1 MVRVTDELAL
11 SPEHVALYHAADP
24 LLGQLPVLIFHGP
37 STTANYTLNSSRV
50 QVHVF
55 TPAGFRSFPR
65 ITISPGSPFY
75 SVVNHLPREF
85 QGDEVY
91 RGLAFGLFRY
101 FRELPDNV
109 KTHLKAAYPP
119 RGRRPG
125 SAPALFGEQHAADL
139 VKEMV
144 KSDNTADVVATL
156 DEALQT
162 QHVSNVDID
171 LLLPPGSIVPPQ
183 PAELEEVPDDEDDII
198 DPTLRQYGAYTP
210 LVKLFGE
217 PVFLPTSKLRRA
229 PSKPTPLNRNKTF
242 TKDQKIELR
251 MKMGEL
257 VDTEERYVLKVRELV
272 KTVANDFRNNAK
284 KRSVESLSPS
294 EEELEKLFPK
304 SSDGILQVNSA
315 FVEELRRIMDET
327 EEDAVKDM
335 ETPTMNLSS
344 STRAAGGNGNP
355 ARTKD
360 PLGAL
365 AMARLFLEWF
375 PRFTQCYQDYIKA
388 SQHFPT
394 LLNSFLD
401 QQSSF
406 RQRVSQAGE
415 QTIRSLLIE
424 PVQRLPRYSLL
435 IDQIIASL
443 PITHPA
449 LQPMLKARDII
460 TNICSM
466 DDPLPDKP
474 HVANRLRNMVESWPA
489 DLEPQ
494 GRLILAADFLE
505 LSPPYQATV
514 DSDDA
519 GIFLLFSDVIV
530 MLRKSGDNNMTGR
543 DLLREI
549 DKPSAAELLISMTNA
564 AGGPGHYEFIFTGWH
579 HLADVRFTES
589 ADGHLVWMTSAAEMK
604 GMHPGEHKVPKA
616 ITSRCFLLQEAFEG
630 KAAKWS
636 EDVVKARVEARF
648 SETEREDPRWT
659 LRSVRMPENNL
670 GLHAAIFQEG
680 ADQLIEGRREPAP
693 IRVVVDHEKGTKG
706 APVGH
711 YGVEIVINVAS
722 KNMKRISLLTV
733 GLNGKQYQ
741 DDVALEDF
749 LPTMS
754 RRIMQLLSVQ
764 FNVSNRSLTAP
775 MVSYHS
781 KMLRTLCLSN
791 RAEKTRSFLAASP
804 VKLFTS
810 LWSGGSNNASET
822 TLSEAKHQHQA
833 SLHRADSHHS
843 MYGSIRGKNSSSNSR
858 PLEETMPENPL
869 VRLEQ
874 TFEAFTTALQYR
886 KGSIHGRTLLHRA
899 MADELLVND
908 LYNRLIENPFEVDVA
923 NDVGTEVV
931 FTAFENFLHIAWAE
945 QIGPV
950 TTIKMLDTLQE
961 RANKRVPGE
970 FADFVNFLFKE
981 LAPQNRRAF
990 TALIK
995 LLADL
1000 LDGCSNDSDR
1010 GALTLAFAEMLVTDG
1025 TAANYI
1031 NLLDRLVDDCD
1042 RIFGEPTYAGFSL
1055 ADLALIESFQ
1065 ARSGGGGGGGVGG
1078 GGGGGSGNKS
1088 HQGSVTSN
1096 TSSLRRKFG
1105 FDMLLRQNSK
1115 EDRGSVWRSLGK
1127 HRNPATGESASMS
1140 RATMQQAL
1148 RQRSIDDNNLQK
1160 RYTLGRPGSGDRPHV
1175 ANAFEELARPTSSHR
1190 MEFPLD
1196 TIGEPAYEPPTPGS
1210 PRRHYKR
1217 RSSLSD
1223 LKSLLETASIDEER
1237 EAEERANAGRPL
1249 QTTKETSEKVNAS
1262 PKAIP
1267 PSKIPISPS
1276 SSQLIRSPRQK
1287 ENIAT
1292 ADIYGSI
1299 RGGVRAASPIKEIQ
1313 AKLELAMR
1321 GESPTRQDPPP
1332 HRRQKPTHSKT
1343 LSTSNIP
1350 TLLPAKPIRPGSS
1363 SGESPSRPSG
1373 SPTRTGAQ
1381 KLRLQSP
1388 QKLRERLQTE
1398 KTAVGEADAAL
1409 QSELFKIGEEMAL
1422 VNSGSLSESQTV
1434 SLQRLASSVASLEDR
1449 MPAVMQ
1455 ELRDKQDELQR
1466 DVEIT
1471 LKTTESKMRSI
1482 DQLHKEAVAE
1492 NELLYERFNTE
1503 LAKIVKALKGKGKED
1518 KEELIV
1524 RLKTQGEELAKMKK
1538 ENARLKREMISLRAA
1553 LKGTE

>member
-11 SPEHVALYHAADP
+11 SPEHIVLYHAADP

-55 TPAGFRSFPR
+55 TPAGFQSFPR
-65 ITISPGSPFY
+65 ITISPSSPFY

-101 FRELPDNV
+101 FKELPENV
-109 KTHLKAAYPP
+109 KSHLKATYPP
-119 RGRRPG
+119 KGKRPS
-125 SAPALFGEQHAADL
+125 SAPALFSEQHAADL

-144 KSDNTADVVATL
+144 RSENTADVVATL

-162 QHVSNVDID
+162 QHVNNVDID
-171 LLLPPGSIVPPQ
+171 FILPPGSIVPPQ
-183 PAELEEVPDDEDDII
+183 SSELEEMPDDEDDII
-198 DPTLRQYGAYTP
+198 DPTLRQYGNYTP

-242 TKDQKIELR
+242 TKDQKMELR
-251 MKMGEL
+251 MKMSEL
-257 VDTEERYVLKVRELV
+257 VDTEERYVLKVQELV

-304 SSDGILQVNSA
+304 SSDGILHVNSA
-315 FVEELRRIMDET
+315 FVEELRKIMNET

-335 ETPTMNLSS
+335 ESPTMNLSS
-344 STRAAGGNGNP
+344 STRAGNNAAP
-355 ARTKD
+355 KKD

-365 AMARLFLEWF
+365 AMAKLFLEWF
-375 PRFTQCYQDYIKA
+375 PKFTQCYQDYIKA

-406 RQRVSQAGE
+406 RQRVSKAGE

-474 HVANRLRNMVESWPA
+474 HIANRLRNMVEAWPA

-519 GIFLLFSDVIV
+519 GIFLLFSDYIV

-564 AGGPGHYEFIFTGWH
+564 AGGPSHYEFIFTGWH

-589 ADGHLVWMTSAAEMK
+589 ADGHLIWMTSSAEMK

-636 EDVVKARVEARF
+636 EDVVKARIEARF
-648 SETEREDPRWT
+648 PEAEREDPRWT

-711 YGVEIVINVAS
+711 YGIEIVINVTS
-722 KNMKRISLLTV
+722 KNMKKISLLTV

-741 DDVALEDF
+741 DDVAIEDF

-764 FNVSNRSLTAP
+764 FNVSNRALTAP

-810 LWSGGSNNASET
+810 LWSGSNNASET
-822 TLSEAKHQHQA
+822 TLSEAKHPHQA
-833 SLHRADSHHS
+833 SIQRADSHHS
-843 MYGSIRGKNSSSNSR
+843 MYGSIRGKNSTNSR
-858 PLEETMPENPL
+858 QAVEEVMPENPL

-899 MADELLVND
+899 SADELLVND
-908 LYNRLIENPFEVDVA
+908 LYNRLIENPQEVEVA

-931 FTAFENFLHIAWAE
+931 FTAFENFLHIAWTE

-1042 RIFGEPTYAGFSL
+1042 RIFGEATYGGFSL
-1055 ADLALIESFQ
+1055 AELQLMESFQ
-1065 ARSGGGGGGGVGG
+1065 TRSSGGVA
-1078 GGGGGSGNKS
+1078 SGNKS

-1105 FDMLLRQNSK
+1105 LDMLIRQNSNSK
-1115 EDRGSVWRSLGK
+1115 EERTSVWR
-1127 HRNPATGESASMS
+1127 T
-1140 RATMQQAL
+1140 L
-1148 RQRSIDDNNLQK
+1148 RQRSIDDNNIIQK
-1160 RYTLGRPGSGDRPHV
+1160 RFTLGRPGSGDRPHV
-1175 ANAFEELARPTSSHR
+1175 ATAFEDPARPPSNHR

-1196 TIGEPAYEPPTPGS
+1196 TIGEPAYEPSTPGT
-1210 PRRHYKR
+1210 PRRHHKR

-1223 LKSLLETASIDEER
+1223 LKSLIDTTSIDEDP
-1237 EAEERANAGRPL
+1237 EAEERENALQPL
-1249 QTTKETSEKVNAS
+1249 QNTKETSEKLNAS
-1262 PKAIP
+1262 PKMPP
-1267 PSKIPISPS
+1267 PSKIPISPN
-1276 SSQLIRSPRQK
+1276 SSQLLRSPRQK
-1287 ENIAT
+1287 ENFAT
-1292 ADIYGSI
+1292 TDIYGSI
-1299 RGGVRAASPIKEIQ
+1299 RGMRAASPIKEIQ
-1313 AKLELAMR
+1313 AKLEQAMR

-1332 HRRQKPTHSKT
+1332 YRRPKPTHSKT

-1350 TLLPAKPIRPGSS
+1350 TLLPPRPIRPGSS
-1363 SGESPSRPSG
+1363 SGETPSRQAG
-1373 SPTRTGAQ
+1373 SPTRTPAQ

-1398 KTAVGEADAAL
+1398 KTAVGEVDAML
-1409 QSELFKIGEEMAL
+1409 QSELVKIGEEMAL
-1422 VNSGSLSESQTV
+1422 VNSGTLSESQTV
-1434 SLQRLASSVASLEDR
+1434 NLQRLSQSVASLEDR

-1455 ELRDKQDELQR
+1455 DLQDKQDELQR

-1524 RLKTQGEELAKMKK
+1524 KLKNQGEELARMKK
-1538 ENARLKREMISLRAA
+1538 ENAKLKREMISLRAA

>member
-11 SPEHVALYHAADP
+11 SPEHIALYHAADP

-55 TPAGFRSFPR
+55 TPAGFQSFPR
-65 ITISPGSPFY
+65 ITISPSSPFY

-101 FRELPDNV
+101 FKELPDNV
-109 KTHLKAAYPP
+109 KAHLKAAYPP
-119 RGRRPG
+119 PKGKRPS
-125 SAPALFGEQHAADL
+125 SAPALFSEQHAADL

-144 KSDNTADVVATL
+144 RSENTADVVATL

-162 QHVSNVDID
+162 QHVNNVDID
-171 LLLPPGSIVPPQ
+171 FILPPGSIVPQ
-183 PAELEEVPDDEDDII
+183 SAELDDMPDDEDDII
-198 DPTLRQYGAYTP
+198 DPTLRQYGNYTP

-242 TKDQKIELR
+242 TKDQKMELR
-251 MKMGEL
+251 MKMSEL
-257 VDTEERYVLKVRELV
+257 VDTEERYVLKVQELV

-284 KRSVESLSPS
+284 KRSMESLSPS

-315 FVEELRRIMDET
+315 FVEELRKIMNET

-335 ETPTMNLSS
+335 ENPTMSLSS
-344 STRAAGGNGNP
+344 SMRAGNNAAP
-355 ARTKD
+355 KKD

-365 AMARLFLEWF
+365 AMAKLFLEWF
-375 PRFTQCYQDYIKA
+375 PKFTQCYQDYIKA

-406 RQRVSQAGE
+406 RQRVSKAGE

-474 HVANRLRNMVESWPA
+474 HIANRLRNMVEAWPA

-505 LSPPYQATV
+505 LSPPYQATI

-519 GIFLLFSDVIV
+519 GIFLLFSDYIV

-564 AGGPGHYEFIFTGWH
+564 AGGPSHYEFIFTGWH

-589 ADGHLVWMTSAAEMK
+589 ADGHLIWMTSSAEMK

-636 EDVVKARVEARF
+636 EDVVKARIEARF
-648 SETEREDPRWT
+648 PEVEREDSRWT

-711 YGVEIVINVAS
+711 YGIEIVINVTS
-722 KNMKRISLLTV
+722 KNMKKISLLTV

-764 FNVSNRSLTAP
+764 FNVSNRALTAP

-810 LWSGGSNNASET
+810 LWSGSNNASET
-822 TLSEAKHQHQA
+822 TLSEAKHPHQA
-833 SLHRADSHHS
+833 SIQRADSHHS
-843 MYGSIRGKNSSSNSR
+843 MYGSIRGKNSTNSR
-858 PLEETMPENPL
+858 QAVEEVMPENPL

-899 MADELLVND
+899 SADELLVND
-908 LYNRLIENPFEVDVA
+908 LYNRLIENPQEVEVA

-931 FTAFENFLHIAWAE
+931 FTAFENFLHIAWTE

-1055 ADLALIESFQ
+1055 AELQLMESFQ
-1065 ARSGGGGGGGVGG
+1065 TRSSGGVA
-1078 GGGGGSGNKS
+1078 SGNKS

-1105 FDMLLRQNSK
+1105 LDMLIRQNSNSK
-1115 EDRGSVWRSLGK
+1115 EERTSVWRSLGK

-1148 RQRSIDDNNLQK
+1148 RHRSTDDNIIHK
-1160 RYTLGRPGSGDRPHV
+1160 RFTLGRPGSGDRPHV
-1175 ANAFEELARPTSSHR
+1175 ATAFEDPVRPPSNHR

-1196 TIGEPAYEPPTPGS
+1196 TIGEPAYEPSTPGT

-1223 LKSLLETASIDEER
+1223 LKSLIDTTSIDEDREGEER
-1237 EAEERANAGRPL
+1237 ENALQPL
-1249 QTTKETSEKVNAS
+1249 QNTKETSEKLNGSPNVLSPSKMLSPNAS
-1262 PKAIP
+1262 
-1267 PSKIPISPS
+1267 
-1276 SSQLIRSPRQK
+1276 QLLRSPRQK
-1287 ENIAT
+1287 ENFST
-1292 ADIYGSI
+1292 TDIYGSI
-1299 RGGVRAASPIKEIQ
+1299 RGLRAASPIKEIQ
-1313 AKLELAMR
+1313 AKLEQAMR
-1321 GESPTRQDPPP
+1321 GESPNRQDPPS
-1332 HRRQKPTHSKT
+1332 HRRPRPTHSKT

-1350 TLLPAKPIRPGSS
+1350 TLLPPRPIRPGSS
-1363 SGESPSRPSG
+1363 SGESPSRQSGNGGNGSNG
-1373 SPTRTGAQ
+1373 SPTRTPAQ

-1398 KTAVGEADAAL
+1398 KTAVGEVDAML
-1409 QSELFKIGEEMAL
+1409 QSELVKIGEEMAM
-1422 VNSGSLSESQTV
+1422 VNSGTLDESQTV
-1434 SLQRLASSVASLEDR
+1434 SLQRLSQSVAALEDR
-1449 MPAVMQ
+1449 MPVVMQ
-1455 ELRDKQDELQR
+1455 DLQDKQDELQR

-1524 RLKTQGEELAKMKK
+1524 KLKNQGEELARMKK
-1538 ENARLKREMISLRAA
+1538 ENAKLKREMISLRAA

>member
-11 SPEHVALYHAADP
+11 SPEHIALYHAADP

-65 ITISPGSPFY
+65 ITISPSSPFY

-101 FRELPDNV
+101 FKELPDNA
-109 KTHLKAAYPP
+109 KAHLKATYPP
-119 RGRRPG
+119 RGKRPG
-125 SAPALFGEQHAADL
+125 SAPALFSEQHAADL

-144 KSDNTADVVATL
+144 KSENTTDVVATL

-171 LLLPPGSIVPPQ
+171 FILPPDSIVPPQ
-183 PAELEEVPDDEDDII
+183 PSELDEMPDDEDDII

-242 TKDQKIELR
+242 TKDQKMELR

-257 VDTEERYVLKVRELV
+257 VDTEERYVLKVQELV

-304 SSDGILQVNSA
+304 SSDGILHVNSA
-315 FVEELRRIMDET
+315 FVEELRKIMDET
-327 EEDAVKDM
+327 EEDAAKDM

-344 STRAAGGNGNP
+344 STRAGNP

-375 PRFTQCYQDYIKA
+375 PKFTQCYQDYIKA

-449 LQPMLKARDII
+449 LQPILKARDII

-519 GIFLLFSDVIV
+519 GIFLLFSDCIV

-564 AGGPGHYEFIFTGWH
+564 AGGPGVYEFIFTGWH

-589 ADGHLVWMTSAAEMK
+589 VDGHLVWMTSSAEMK

-636 EDVVKARVEARF
+636 EDVVKARIEARF

-722 KNMKRISLLTV
+722 KSMKRISLLTV

-764 FNVSNRSLTAP
+764 FNVSNRNLTAP

-843 MYGSIRGKNSSSNSR
+843 MYGSIRGKNNNNNNSR
-858 PLEETMPENPL
+858 PMEETMPENPL
-869 VRLEQ
+869 VRLEH
-874 TFEAFTTALQYR
+874 TFEAFTTALQCR

-908 LYNRLIENPFEVDVA
+908 LYNRLVENPFEVEVA

-931 FTAFENFLHIAWAE
+931 FTAFENFLHIAWAD

-990 TALIK
+990 TALIN

-1065 ARSGGGGGGGVGG
+1065 ARSI
-1078 GGGGGSGNKS
+1078 GSGNKS

-1115 EDRGSVWRSLGK
+1115 EERNSVWRSLGK

-1160 RYTLGRPGSGDRPHV
+1160 RYTMGRPGSGDRPHV
-1175 ANAFEELARPTSSHR
+1175 ASAFEELTRPPSSHR

-1210 PRRHYKR
+1210 PRRHNKR

-1223 LKSLLETASIDEER
+1223 LKSLLETASIDEDVEGEER
-1237 EAEERANAGRPL
+1237 ENAAQPL
-1249 QTTKETSEKVNAS
+1249 QTTRDTSERVNAS
-1262 PKAIP
+1262 PKTLP
-1267 PSKIPISPS
+1267 PSKIPISPN

-1287 ENIAT
+1287 ENIVT
-1292 ADIYGSI
+1292 SDVYSSI
-1299 RGGVRAASPIKEIQ
+1299 RGARAVSPIKEIQ
-1313 AKLELAMR
+1313 AKLELAIR
-1321 GESPTRQDPPP
+1321 GESPTRPDPSPF
-1332 HRRQKPTHSKT
+1332 RRPKPTHSKT
-1343 LSTSNIP
+1343 LSMSNIP

-1363 SGESPSRPSG
+1363 SGESPSRQPG

-1398 KTAVGEADAAL
+1398 KTAVGEADAVL
-1409 QSELFKIGEEMAL
+1409 QSELTKIGEQMAR
-1422 VNSGSLSESQTV
+1422 VYSGSLSESQTAN
-1434 SLQRLASSVASLEDR
+1434 LQRLASSVASLEDH

-1524 RLKTQGEELAKMKK
+1524 KLKTQGEDLAKTKK
-1538 ENARLKREMISLRAA
+1538 ENARLKREMVSLRAA

>member
-11 SPEHVALYHAADP
+11 SPEHIALYHAPDP

-55 TPAGFRSFPR
+55 TPAGFQSFPR
-65 ITISPGSPFY
+65 ITISPSSPFY

-101 FRELPDNV
+101 FKELPENV
-109 KTHLKAAYPP
+109 KNHLKNVYPP
-119 RGRRPG
+119 KGKRPG
-125 SAPALFGEQHAADL
+125 SAPALFSEQHAADL

-144 KSDNTADVVATL
+144 KSENTVDVVATL

-162 QHVSNVDID
+162 QHISNVDID

-183 PAELEEVPDDEDDII
+183 PSEFEEMPDDEDDII
-198 DPTLRQYGAYTP
+198 DPTLRQYGMYTP

-257 VDTEERYVLKVRELV
+257 VDTEERYVLKVQELV
-272 KTVANDFRNNAK
+272 KTVANDFRNKSKA
-284 KRSVESLSPS
+284 RPAESLSPS

-315 FVEELRRIMDET
+315 FVEELRKIMDET

-335 ETPTMNLSS
+335 EIPTMTLSS
-344 STRAAGGNGNP
+344 TKAPNNPTRV
-355 ARTKD
+355 KD

-365 AMARLFLEWF
+365 AMAKLFLEWF
-375 PRFTQCYQDYIKA
+375 PKFTQCYQDYIKA

-474 HVANRLRNMVESWPA
+474 HVANRLRNMVEAWPA

-519 GIFLLFSDVIV
+519 GIFLLFSDYIV

-564 AGGPGHYEFIFTGWH
+564 AGGPGVYEFIFTGWH

-589 ADGHLVWMTSAAEMK
+589 ADGHLVWMTSSAEMK

-636 EDVVKARVEARF
+636 EDVVKARIEARF

-670 GLHAAIFQEG
+670 GLHAAIYQEG
-680 ADQLIEGRREPAP
+680 ADQLVEGRREPAF

-711 YGVEIVINVAS
+711 YGIEIVINVAS

-754 RRIMQLLSVQ
+754 RRIMQLLSAQ
-764 FNVSNRSLTAP
+764 FNVSNRNLTAP
-775 MVSYHS
+775 MVSYNS
-781 KMLRTLCLSN
+781 KTLRTLCLFN

-822 TLSEAKHQHQA
+822 TLSEIKHQHQP
-833 SLHRADSHHS
+833 SIQRADSHHS
-843 MYGSIRGKNSSSNSR
+843 VYGSIRGRDNSRR
-858 PLEETMPENPL
+858 PLEEVMPENPL

-886 KGSIHGRTLLHRA
+886 KGSIHGRTLMHRS

-908 LYNRLIENPFEVDVA
+908 LYNRLIENPSEVEVA

-1010 GALTLAFAEMLVTDG
+1010 GALTLAFSEMLVTDG

-1065 ARSGGGGGGGVGG
+1065 ARANGGPGLN
-1078 GGGGGSGNKS
+1078 SGNKS

-1105 FDMLLRQNSK
+1105 LDMLLRQNSNSK
-1115 EDRGSVWRSLGK
+1115 EERNSVWRSLGK
-1127 HRNPATGESASMS
+1127 HRNSASGESQSMS

-1148 RQRSIDDNNLQK
+1148 RQRSIDDNNISK
-1160 RYTLGRPGSGDRPHV
+1160 RFTLGRPGSGDRVHV
-1175 ANAFEELARPTSSHR
+1175 ASAFEELNRPPSAHR
-1190 MEFPLD
+1190 QEYPLD
-1196 TIGEPAYEPPTPGS
+1196 TIGEPVSEPPTPGS
-1210 PRRHYKR
+1210 PRRHAKR

-1223 LKSLLETASIDEER
+1223 LPSLMETESIQEER
-1237 EAEERANAGRPL
+1237 EAEEREDAL
-1249 QTTKETSEKVNAS
+1249 QVLQNTSEKVNGS
-1262 PKAIP
+1262 PNVIP
-1267 PSKIPISPS
+1267 VKTPLLSPDS
-1276 SSQLIRSPRQK
+1276 SLLKSPRQK
-1287 ENIAT
+1287 ENMGSV
-1292 ADIYGSI
+1292 DIYGSVRI
-1299 RGGVRAASPIKEIQ
+1299 RAGSPIKEIQ
-1313 AKLELAMR
+1313 AKLEQAMR
-1321 GESPTRQDPPP
+1321 GNSPTRQDPPP
-1332 HRRQKPTHSKT
+1332 YRRPKPTHTKT

-1350 TLLPAKPIRPGSS
+1350 TLLPPKPIRPGSS
-1363 SGESPSRPSG
+1363 SGETPVRVTI
-1373 SPTRTGAQ
+1373 SPTRTPAQ

-1398 KTAVGEADAAL
+1398 KTAVGEADAML
-1409 QSELFKIGEEMAL
+1409 QSELFKIGEEMAR
-1422 VNSGSLSESQTV
+1422 VNNDSLTDSEAASIQ
-1434 SLQRLASSVASLEDR
+1434 LLASSVASLEDR
-1449 MPAVMQ
+1449 MPGVMQ
-1455 ELRDKQDELQR
+1455 ELRDRQDELQR

-1503 LAKIVKALKGKGKED
+1503 LGKIVKALKGKGKED

-1524 RLKTQGEELAKMKK
+1524 KLKTQGEELAKMKK

-1553 LKGTE
+1553 LKGTTE